1 MRVDFKASNSIY
13 DALASDELT
22 DNERQAYIKYL
33 VDFYVSKNHLKLESV
48 GYISG

>member
-1 MRVDFKASNSIY
+1 MKVDLKASDSIY
-13 DALASDELT
+13 DALASDDLT
-22 DNERQAYIKYL
+22 DDERQAYIKFL